1 MTLQK
6 NKGVLL
12 FAKNNPDFNYIKQA
26 KVSATLAKHYLNV
39 PVALVTPKDECDE
52 DISLFDHVIDWKD
65 KVEEINTRPMYI
77 DGKFKKVSWHN
88 LDRLTAYDVSPFD
101 ETILIDSDYL
111 IQNDVLNSVWGSNA
125 PMLMNT
131 HTRIPSEHQ
140 QHIYELV
147 IEDGFPKVHWF
158 TVMYF
163 RKCKET
169 QDWFEVAKY
178 VKENYD
184 FYKKTFRIPYA
195 YYRNDITASIASH
208 IIGGFRDD
216 YIKSL
221 PARQINS
228 FNTEH
233 ILQVAK
239 DKIIVNTDTIPV
251 LLKNTNVH
259 CLNKHEIE
267 RNYDKFMEIYS

>member
-1 MTLQK
+1 MISQK

-26 KVSATLAKHYLNV
+26 KVSATLAKYFLNV
-39 PVALVTPKDECDE
+39 PVALVTPIDELEE
-52 DISLFDHVIDWKD
+52 DVSLFDHVIDWKQ
-65 KVEEINTRPMYI
+65 KVEEINIRPIYTE
-77 DGKFKKVSWHN
+77 GKFKKVSWHN

-101 ETILIDSDYL
+101 ETLLIDSDYL
-111 IQNDVLNSVWGSNA
+111 IQNSVLNSVWGNKQ

-131 HTRIPSEHQ
+131 HTRIPAKHQ

-169 QDWFEVAKY
+169 EEWFEVCKY

-184 FYKKTFRIPYA
+184 FYKKTFRVPYH
-195 YYRNDITASIASH
+195 YYRNDITAAIGSH
-208 IIGGFRDD
+208 IYGGFRDGFMAP
-216 YIKSL
+216 L
-221 PARQINS
+221 PVRQINS
-228 FNTEH
+228 FNMES
-233 ILQVAK
+233 IIDIQK
-239 DKIIVNTDTIPV
+239 GKIILNTETIPV
-251 LLKNTNVH
+251 LLKDTNVH
-259 CLNKHEIE
+259 CLNKVEIE
-267 RNYDKFMEIYS
+267 KNYDKFMEIYS

>member
-1 MTLQK
+1 MTSQK

-26 KVSATLAKHYLNV
+26 KVSATLAKYYLNI
-39 PVALVTPKDECDE
+39 PVALVTPKDELQE
-52 DISLFDHVIDWKD
+52 DVSLFDHVIDWKE
-65 KVEEINTRPMYI
+65 KVEEINIRPMYI
-77 DGKFKKVSWHN
+77 DGKFKPVSWHN

-111 IQNDVLNSVWGSNA
+111 IQNQVLDSVWGSNT

-131 HTRIPSEHQ
+131 HTRIPSKHQ

-163 RKCKET
+163 RKCKQTEE
-169 QDWFEVAKY
+169 WFNVAKY

-208 IIGGFRDD
+208 IVGGFRDD
-216 YIKSL
+216 YIKPL
-221 PARQINS
+221 PPRQINS
-228 FNTEH
+228 FNMEH
-233 ILQVAK
+233 ILDIAK
-239 DKIIVNTDTIPV
+239 GKIILNTETIPV
-251 LLKNTNVH
+251 LLKDTNVH
-259 CLNKHEIE
+259 CLNKQEIE
-267 RNYDKFMEIYS
+267 RNYDKFMEVYS